1 MDISPLKDWVGLI
14 GAILALVLSIY
25 AIFTKPS
32 KENSDKLEKLE
43 KDSSAR
49 LEDLEKDLR
58 KEMADQSSRITGHGQ
73 RIQKME
79 SEMAHLPDK
88 DIVHRL
94 EIALANM
101 QGQMSTFAAEIKPLN
116 ASIKRMESY
125 MIGKGAEHG

>member
-25 AIFTKPS
+25 AISTKPS

-94 EIALANM
+94 ELSMTRIEGVISGLGQDLGNTSALVK
-101 QGQMSTFAAEIKPLN
+101 EIDK
-116 ASIKRMESY
+116 Y
-125 MIGKGAEHG
+125 MRDNKL